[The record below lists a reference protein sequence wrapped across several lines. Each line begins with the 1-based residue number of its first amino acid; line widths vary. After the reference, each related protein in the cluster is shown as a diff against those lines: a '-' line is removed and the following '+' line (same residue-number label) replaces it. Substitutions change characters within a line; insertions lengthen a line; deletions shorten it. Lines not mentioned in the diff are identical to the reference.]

1 MTIPFAPTA
10 ARPAVP
16 ELGRGETWLL
26 YVVATLAV
34 GVGALGLA
42 SSFQTVTAAGAR
54 WGFATPQIL
63 PIGIDTAI
71 PVFTAVRLLLIRMDM
86 PLAWVRWIPWGL
98 TLVTCW
104 LNVAAGESVSAKVAH
119 GTMPLLWVGL
129 SEVAAHVYASR
140 IGAVTGRRMESIR
153 KSRWLLAFPSTF
165 ALWRRMT
172 LWEITSYHDALN
184 RERERQLARAD
195 LREKHGRRWRSK
207 TPRRQRVLLR
217 LGELTPTE
225 TTPRTLDTNEE
236 ETAPTIVNQSGSDLP
251 VSTPAPQPA
260 TADQTTP
267 NTVDS
272 APIPEPSAES
282 VPAPQIDPEPGP
294 DPEPESTPQPA
305 SESAVEQTPKSG
317 PRRSTGRVPS
327 AARSARPK
335 RTPEQ
340 LLAEART
347 VTASWDDDAL
357 TGEAIRKALRTAP
370 DKARMLRDTLKAER
384 AAGGGAEP
392 LAA

>member
-1 MTIPFAPTA
+1 
-10 ARPAVP
+10 
-16 ELGRGETWLL
+16 
-26 YVVATLAV
+26 
-34 GVGALGLA
+34 
-42 SSFQTVTAAGAR
+42 
-54 WGFATPQIL
+54 
-63 PIGIDTAI
+63 
-71 PVFTAVRLLLIRMDM
+71 MDM

-104 LNVAAGESVSAKVAH
+104 LNVAAGQSLSAKVAH

-165 ALWRRMT
+165 VLWRRMT

-195 LREKHGRRWRSK
+195 LREEHGRRWRSK

-225 TTPRTLDTNEE
+225 PASPTLGANKEE
-236 ETAPTIVNQSGSDLP
+236 AEPTIVNQSGSDLP
-251 VSTPAPQPA
+251 VSTTGPEAP
-260 TADQTTP
+260 TADQTF
-267 NTVDS
+267 
-272 APIPEPSAES
+272 PEPADSEPVPEPTVEP
-282 VPAPQIDPEPGP
+282 VPAPAIDPNPEPE
-294 DPEPESTPQPA
+294 PEPESTPKRA
-305 SESAVEQTPKSG
+305 PKSA
-317 PRRSTGRVPS
+317 PRRSTGRIPA

-340 LLAEART
+340 LLTEARK
-347 VTASWDDDAL
+347 VTADWPDKAL
-357 TGEAIRKALRTAP
+357 TGEQIRKALRTAP
-370 DKARMLRDTLKAER
+370 DKARVLRDALKAER
-384 AAGGGAEP
+384 AK
-392 LAA
+392 AADAASVAA